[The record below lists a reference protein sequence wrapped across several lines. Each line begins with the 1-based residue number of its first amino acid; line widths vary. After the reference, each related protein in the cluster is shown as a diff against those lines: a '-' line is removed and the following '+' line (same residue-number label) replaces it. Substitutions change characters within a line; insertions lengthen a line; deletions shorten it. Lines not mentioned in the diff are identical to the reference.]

1 MSASGQ
7 KLTLGRQRGKVS
19 FGPEADKVTTIYLP
33 HPRPFLA
40 SLITKRIPSTSSDG
54 ADASIILSTSRRAG
68 SQSSP
73 PDQRT
78 KHDGGSHRGVT
89 TEHHEA
95 HAPALCGH
103 EDAERQQQHPCTGS
117 PKSIGRH
124 PRQRLAE
131 NIALLAVRGESQR
144 SKARQTQPKGKQ
156 MDHSAAPLEAMVTGT
171 CGMRFDCTMDR
182 FRAVR
187 TARTTW
193 SNASAARHVD
203 AGEPPVALRQA
214 VPQRPLRR
222 QRVEDGQE
230 GACGEPASQA
240 GEIRARRG
248 ELKLSIRS
256 SRTGSSHPRSAMVAS
271 YACFARRSS
280 EFRKNG
286 N

>member
-1 MSASGQ
+1 MSLCKYLGDFPASPKRAASSAMGQ
-7 KLTLGRQRGKVS
+7 KLTLGGQRGKVS

-54 ADASIILSTSRRAG
+54 AGASIILSTSRRAG

-89 TEHHEA
+89 AEHHEA

-131 NIALLAVRGESQR
+131 NIALLAVRGEGQR

-156 MDHSAAPLEAMVTGT
+156 MDHSAAQQWRPAPAACASIAQWIGSGRCEQPEQHG
-171 CGMRFDCTMDR
+171 
-182 FRAVR
+182 AVR
-187 TARTTW
+187 VPSTSRRCRRTPSRLASGCATAAA
-193 SNASAARHVD
+193 ASSAR
-203 AGEPPVALRQA
+203 
-214 VPQRPLRR
+214 
-222 QRVEDGQE
+222 
-230 GACGEPASQA
+230 
-240 GEIRARRG
+240 
-248 ELKLSIRS
+248 
-256 SRTGSSHPRSAMVAS
+256 
-271 YACFARRSS
+271 
-280 EFRKNG
+280 
-286 N
+286 